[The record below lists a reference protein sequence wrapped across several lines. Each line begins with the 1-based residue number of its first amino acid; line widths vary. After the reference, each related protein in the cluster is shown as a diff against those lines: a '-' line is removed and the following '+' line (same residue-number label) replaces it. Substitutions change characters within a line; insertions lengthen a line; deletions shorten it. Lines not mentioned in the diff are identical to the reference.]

1 MKKIFNLKNL
11 YFVLAVIC
19 ALVIFILSAQ
29 NLSTSGA
36 LSQSVTDA
44 LNEDAKTGLSDE
56 TVRSI
61 AHFSLFFLLG
71 VFVSLFFG
79 KCKFKFKFK
88 FLWAFTVC
96 VLYAVTDE
104 IHQEFFVD
112 GRAFEFIDLAKDWSG
127 SFIGVLLGGRIS
139 KIVVHMRQR

>member
-1 MKKIFNLKNL
+1 MREIFNLKNL
-11 YFVLAVIC
+11 YLVLAVIC
-19 ALVIFILSAQ
+19 AAVIFMLSAQ
-29 NLSTSGA
+29 DLPTSGA

-44 LNEDAKTGLSDE
+44 LNEHAKTGLSDE

-127 SFIGVLLGGRIS
+127 SLMGVLIGGRIV
-139 KIVVHMRQR
+139 KT

>member
-11 YFVLAVIC
+11 YLVLAVIC
-19 ALVIFILSAQ
+19 AAVIFMLSAQ

-36 LSQSVTDA
+36 LGQSVTNA

-61 AHFSLFFLLG
+61 AHFSLFFLLR
-71 VFVSLFFG
+71 VFVPFFCG
-79 KCKFKFKFK
+79 KCKFKFK

-104 IHQEFFVD
+104 IHQEFFC
-112 GRAFEFIDLAKDWSG
+112 
-127 SFIGVLLGGRIS
+127 
-139 KIVVHMRQR
+139 

>member
-11 YFVLAVIC
+11 YLVLAVIC
-19 ALVIFILSAQ
+19 AAVIFMLSAQ
-29 NLSTSGA
+29 DLPTSGA
-36 LSQSVTDA
+36 LSRSVTNA
-44 LNEDAKTGLSDE
+44 VNEHAKTGLSDE
-56 TVRSI
+56 AVRSI

-71 VFVSLFFG
+71 VFVSLFCE
-79 KCKFKFKFK
+79 KCKLKFK

-104 IHQEFFVD
+104 IHQEFFVN
-112 GRAFEFIDLAKDWSG
+112 GRAFELIDLAKDWSG
-127 SFIGVLLGGRIS
+127 SLIGVLLGGRIS

>member
-36 LSQSVTDA
+36 LGQSVTNA

-61 AHFSLFFLLG
+61 AHFSLFFLLR
-71 VFVSLFFG
+71 VFVPFFCG
-79 KCKFKFKFK
+79 KCKFKFK
-88 FLWAFTVC
+88 FLWAFAMC
-96 VLYAVTDE
+96 VLYAVTGG
-104 IHQEFFVD
+104 IHREFFC
-112 GRAFEFIDLAKDWSG
+112 
-127 SFIGVLLGGRIS
+127 
-139 KIVVHMRQR
+139 

>member
-1 MKKIFNLKNL
+1 MKNL
-11 YFVLAVIC
+11 YLVLAVIC
-19 ALVIFILSAQ
+19 AAVIFMLSAQ
-29 NLSTSGA
+29 DLPTSGA

-44 LNEDAKTGLSDE
+44 LNEHAKTGLSDE

-127 SFIGVLLGGRIS
+127 SLMGVLIGGRIV
-139 KIVVHMRQR
+139 KT

>member
-11 YFVLAVIC
+11 YLVLAVIC
-19 ALVIFILSAQ
+19 AAVIFMLSAQ
-29 NLSTSGA
+29 DLPTSGA

-44 LNEDAKTGLSDE
+44 LNEHAKTGLSDE

-71 VFVSLFFG
+71 VFVSLFCG
-79 KCKFKFKFK
+79 KCKFKFK

-96 VLYAVTDE
+96 MLYAVTDE
-104 IHQEFFVD
+104 IHREFFVD

-127 SFIGVLLGGRIS
+127 SLIGVLLGGRIN
-139 KIVVHMRQR
+139 KIVVHIKQS

>member
-1 MKKIFNLKNL
+1 MREIFNLKNL
-11 YFVLAVIC
+11 YLVLAVIC
-19 ALVIFILSAQ
+19 AAVIFMLSAQ
-29 NLSTSGA
+29 DLPTSGA

-44 LNEDAKTGLSDE
+44 LNEHAKTGLSDE

-79 KCKFKFKFK
+79 KCKFKFKF
-88 FLWAFTVC
+88 LWAFTVC

-104 IHQEFFVD
+104 IHQEFFC
-112 GRAFEFIDLAKDWSG
+112 
-127 SFIGVLLGGRIS
+127 
-139 KIVVHMRQR
+139 

>member
-1 MKKIFNLKNL
+1 MREIFNLKNL
-11 YFVLAVIC
+11 YLVLAVIC
-19 ALVIFILSAQ
+19 AAVIFMLSAQ
-29 NLSTSGA
+29 DLPTSGA

-44 LNEDAKTGLSDE
+44 LNEHAKTGLSDE

-79 KCKFKFKFK
+79 KCKFKFNFK

-104 IHQEFFVD
+104 IHQEFFC
-112 GRAFEFIDLAKDWSG
+112 
-127 SFIGVLLGGRIS
+127 
-139 KIVVHMRQR
+139 